1 MIFTDVI
8 LLVIGIAIIFNY
20 TFYPLIL
27 KVVSQF
33 VPKFN
38 NSNQDFKPE
47 ITVIIAAYNEEE
59 LIADAIDSVFEG
71 DYPKDKIRVIVG
83 SDGSTDRTNQILSEL
98 STKYPSL
105 SFHCFG
111 RGGKN
116 NTLNKIIPLAKT
128 EIIVM
133 MDADIRLN
141 ENALSIIISHFAD
154 QKVGGVIATQ
164 NIENEK
170 NENSGSAGVL
180 IYQQYENFLKYYE
193 SAIDSCV
200 NAFGYFYAI
209 RSKFFKPIASDLLCD
224 DMFTIYTVLEN
235 KSKVK
240 FAPEAMVNEVREKS
254 LENEK
259 HRRLR
264 ASAGGMATVFHFRHL
279 LNIFEYGW
287 VSFFIWSHKVTR
299 WTTPYLMILLI
310 LLTIMM
316 NSGTITFQVI
326 LVTQLVLYVGALLGF
341 LVEKAKINFSVFRPF
356 LFFVVIN
363 YAILLGSFRFL
374 KGAQNAIWDRQGFSS
389 S

>member
-27 KVVSQF
+27 RVVSLF
-33 VPKFN
+33 IPKT
-38 NSNQDFKPE
+38 SPDDFEFQPY

-59 LIADAIDSVFEG
+59 LIAKAIESVFEG
-71 DYPKDKIRVIVG
+71 DYPKDKIKVIVG
-83 SDGSTDRTNQILSEL
+83 SDGSTDLTNNILSDL
-98 STKYPSL
+98 SAKYPNL
-105 SFHCFG
+105 SYHCLD

-116 NTLNKIIPLAKT
+116 KTLNKIIPLAET
-128 EIIVM
+128 DIIVM

-141 ENALSIIISHFAD
+141 KNALSIVVSYFRDDSI
-154 QKVGGVIATQ
+154 GGVIATQ

-180 IYQQYENFLKYYE
+180 IYQQYENYLKFHE
-193 SAIDSCV
+193 SKIDSCV

-209 RSKFFKPIASDLLCD
+209 RRKYFKQIVSDLLCD
-224 DMFTIYTVLEN
+224 DMFTIYTVLES

-240 FAPEAMVNEVREKS
+240 FAHNALVNEVREKS

-264 ASAGGMATVFHFRHL
+264 ASAGGMATVYHFRKL
-279 LNIFEYGW
+279 LNIFKYGW

-299 WTTPYLMILLI
+299 WTTPYLMIILIFLTLI
-310 LLTIMM
+310 L
-316 NSGTITFQVI
+316 NSGTITFRVI
-326 LVTQLVLYVGALLGF
+326 LLTQIVLYCGALFGYLI
-341 LVEKAKINFSVFRPF
+341 EKFSVKFSFFRPF

-363 YAILLGSFRFL
+363 YAVLLGSFRFL
-374 KGAQNAIWDRQGFSS
+374 KGAQNAIWDKKGFS
-389 S
+389 